1 MKTMRDRAVA
11 SWFRN
16 QFLLYEQRQG
26 GPTTISEFSDW
37 LGLTQPT
44 GSAYMNGTRKP
55 SYQTAIKICRKLGDW
70 SLFKVLNYSLP
81 EKVEIPLED
90 LPPDLAERLR
100 DALLELSETIK
111 NNGIAV
117 ESDRAAKVSKEI
129 LEKHG
134 FIVNSISRDG

>member
-1 MKTMRDRAVA
+1 MA

-16 QFLLYEQRQG
+16 QFLRYEQASGERK
-26 GPTTISEFSDW
+26 TISEFADW
-37 LGLTQPT
+37 LGITQQT
-44 GSAYMNGTRKP
+44 CSTYMNGTRKP
-55 SYQTAIKICRKLGDW
+55 SYDSAIKICRKMGDW
-70 SLFKVLNYSLP
+70 SLFRILNYSLP

-111 NNGIAV
+111 SNGIDV